1 MVSLEPQL
9 ETMSF
14 MFCVCYFNT
23 WHLYYKPISRG
34 RTIEKSFCALNY
46 NPQKKELNSWI
57 LFLKT
62 NWISTKKVKPDAN
75 QSFLLPTIE
84 FVLFAQTALWSA
96 STFLH
101 SNEGWESD
109 LTSQGLRGRICTF
122 CTNTE
127 TQRRTDRETER
138 QTQARRKTCGQVV
151 RQPVSANKLVLK
163 VQQTRI

>member
-1 MVSLEPQL
+1 M
-9 ETMSF
+9 
-14 MFCVCYFNT
+14 
-23 WHLYYKPISRG
+23 
-34 RTIEKSFCALNY
+34 
-46 NPQKKELNSWI
+46 
-57 LFLKT
+57 
-62 NWISTKKVKPDAN
+62 
-75 QSFLLPTIE
+75 PTIE

-138 QTQARRKTCGQVV
+138 QTQTRRKTCGQVV
-151 RQPVSANKLVLK
+151 RQPVSANKPVLK